1 MRERGGSVGE
11 RPHANTSPGSSLAT
25 SGADADLIRQRYE
38 GLRPFAPAPPAP
50 PAVKPI
56 TLSAS
61 DPTVFSHVPMTDKV
75 VFVTIDDGIE
85 KEPQFIQMVK
95 DFQIPITISLADVLI
110 RDDYAYFEKLYET
123 GYISIQNHTV
133 THTLDMPSLPASRQ
147 LDEISGQQEKLHKEY
162 GVTPY
167 IFRPPGGNYDA
178 TTIASASEAGLL
190 ILPMAA
196 AIGLTARLSGR
207 LVAAG
212 RARWALVIAGVAI
225 TAGSAALTTVRATTP
240 IAELVLVYIV
250 FGIGFGFVNPPISN
264 TAVSGMPPAQS
275 GVAASIAS
283 TCRQVGATLGVA
295 VIGSMVAGHELAGFT
310 AASHGGWAVV
320 CGCGLAVLLL
330 GVASTSGWA
339 RATALRTREL
349 LIAEPEE
356 GAVYGRDSAD
366 VS

>member
-1 MRERGGSVGE
+1 MDIAKAVTDTATQRWSRRRFIGGAVSVAALGSFATACGSGAD
-11 RPHANTSPGSSLAT
+11 PSASAPAPGTPASPPGGTNTSPGSSLAT

-133 THTLDMPSLPASRQ
+133 THPLDMPSLPASRQ

-178 TTIASASEAGLL
+178 TTIASASEAGLKGL
-190 ILPMAA
+190 MLWKEAMQISDMEYQTSAHQLKPGDIILCHFR
-196 AIGLTARLSGR
+196 G
-207 LVAAG
+207 
-212 RARWALVIAGVAI
+212 
-225 TAGSAALTTVRATTP
+225 
-240 IAELVLVYIV
+240 
-250 FGIGFGFVNPPISN
+250 
-264 TAVSGMPPAQS
+264 PAQLD
-275 GVAASIAS
+275 GE
-283 TCRQVGATLGVA
+283 T
-295 VIGSMVAGHELAGFT
+295 MVRMMIRLYKHIQAQGFT
-310 AASHGGWAVV
+310 V
-320 CGCGLAVLLL
+320 
-330 GVASTSGWA
+330 
-339 RATALRTREL
+339 
-349 LIAEPEE
+349 
-356 GAVYGRDSAD
+356 AD
-366 VS
+366 VTKYV